1 MTAVLRT
8 ACVAALLGACTPVA
22 NAPLARSSSPAASV
36 AQDRSALVA
45 TDLAA
50 ADLAFEQGDTAA
62 LAPLLTRL
70 RAQGAHPLDASDG
83 DPVAQWE
90 AATGTDEPP
99 FRGRVLGPGYS
110 RGRLA
115 PGANAV
121 LQQTFFSGQK
131 TALSIG
137 ERNPATLRLRVFDS
151 KSRLVCEH
159 APAHGKVCRFTPI
172 FTQRYKIE
180 IRNGGQ
186 RDAVY
191 YLAVE

>member
-8 ACVAALLGACTPVA
+8 ACTMALLTACAPVVDSPPLQAAL
-22 NAPLARSSSPAASV
+22 
-36 AQDRSALVA
+36 AQDRAARVA

-50 ADLAFEQGDTAA
+50 ADLAFEEGDTAA
-62 LAPLLTRL
+62 LGPLLTRL

-83 DPVAQWE
+83 DPIAQWE
-90 AATGTDEPP
+90 AASDNNGTP

-121 LQQTFFSGQK
+121 LQQTFFSGQN
-131 TALSIG
+131 TALSVG
-137 ERNPATLRLRVFDS
+137 ERKPAKLRLRVFDS
-151 KSRLVCEH
+151 KSQLVCEH
-159 APAHGKVCRFTPI
+159 VPAHGKVCRFTPV

>member
-8 ACVAALLGACTPVA
+8 ACVAALLSACTPVA

-137 ERNPATLRLRVFDS
+137 ERNRVFDS